1 MNIRLNPS
9 SGQPI
14 YLQIAEQVT
23 LLVASGHLKEGD
35 AMPAIR
41 TLAEKLLVNPNT
53 VARAYRE
60 LEAAG
65 VVLSRVGSGT
75 VVAGGLSPLAKRERL
90 RRLEEQ
96 IDRLL
101 AQARQLNFSLDE
113 VKEEL
118 DARARS
124 WQMGKGD
131 GHESGEE

>member
-14 YLQIAEQVT
+14 YLQIVEQVT

-41 TLAEKLLVNPNT
+41 ALAEKLLVNPNT

-65 VVLSRVGSGT
+65 VVISRVGSGT
-75 VVAGGLSPLAKRERL
+75 VVAGGQSPLARRERL

-101 AQARQLNFSLDE
+101 AQARQLNFSLEE
-113 VKEEL
+113 VQEQLE
-118 DARARS
+118 ARARN
-124 WQMGKGD
+124 WQTGKGD
-131 GHESGEE
+131 GHESDEE

>member
-53 VARAYRE
+53 VARAYRD

-65 VVLSRVGSGT
+65 VVVSRVGSGT
-75 VVAGGLSPLAKRERL
+75 VVAGGQSPLARRERL
-90 RRLEEQ
+90 RRLQEH

-101 AQARQLNFSLDE
+101 AQARQLNFSLEE
-113 VKEEL
+113 VREHLE
-118 DARARS
+118 ARARN
-124 WQMGKGD
+124 WQGGKGD
-131 GHESGEE
+131 SHESADE

>member
-1 MNIRLNPS
+1 MNIRLNPN

-14 YLQIAEQVT
+14 YLQIVEQVT

-41 TLAEKLLVNPNT
+41 SLAEKLLVNPNT

-65 VVLSRVGSGT
+65 VVMSRVGSGT
-75 VVAGGLSPLAKRERL
+75 VVAGGLSPLARRERL
-90 RRLEEQ
+90 RRLQEQ

-101 AQARQLNFSLDE
+101 AQARQLNFSLEE
-113 VKEEL
+113 VQEQLEM
-118 DARARS
+118 RARN
-124 WQMGKGD
+124 WKTGKGGD
-131 GHESGEE
+131 HETAGE

>member
-41 TLAEKLLVNPNT
+41 SLAEKLLVNPNT

-65 VVLSRVGSGT
+65 VVTSRVGSGT

-90 RRLEEQ
+90 RRLQEHV
-96 IDRLL
+96 DRLL
-101 AQARQLNFSLDE
+101 AQARQLNFSLEE
-113 VKEEL
+113 VQEQL
-118 DARARS
+118 ATRARN
-124 WQMGKGD
+124 WKTGKGYD
-131 GHESGEE
+131 HE